1 MSSIGTGYDL
11 AASTFSP
18 DGRIFQVEYAQKAV
32 DSSATIVSLTSKY
45 GVVTAV
51 DQNIVSK
58 LQDPTDSSRISNVND
73 YIGLIGSGI
82 FPDFRAMLD
91 YVQGEDLKF
100 LKENRQPT
108 SVKTLAKTLA
118 EYVHALTLGISRPF
132 GAAAFLTSWD
142 KENGPS
148 LYCIEP
154 SGLSYKYKAWSIGKN
169 QQAAK
174 TEIEK
179 LGDTIDHMEY
189 GDLVHAAV
197 RILLVV
203 RDQHERN
210 LKIEAAF
217 IGADTKGEHQR
228 VPNLEKI
235 EADVQ
240 ARIEEEEDQDVPMQ

>member
-32 DSSATIVSLTSKY
+32 DSSATVVSLTSKH

-51 DQNIVSK
+51 DQNVVSK
-58 LQDPTDSSRISNVND
+58 LQDPNDSSRISNVND
-73 YIGLIGSGI
+73 YVGLIGSGI

-100 LKENRQPT
+100 LKENRMQTP
-108 SVKTLAKTLA
+108 VKKLANTLA

-132 GAAAFLTSWD
+132 GAAGFLTSWD
-142 KENGPS
+142 KENGSS
-148 LYCIEP
+148 LFCIEP
-154 SGLSYKYKAWSIGKN
+154 SGLSYKYKAWSMGKN

-179 LGDTIDHMEY
+179 LSDSLDDMTKDQLIE
-189 GDLVHAAV
+189 AAM

-210 LKIEAAF
+210 LKIEA
-217 IGADTKGEHQR
+217 GYVGEETGGEHTR
-228 VPNLEKI
+228 VPNIEQI
-235 EADVQ
+235 EARVQ
-240 ARIEEEEDQDVPMQ
+240 ERIDEEEDQDAPMQ